1 MHLKVRFLLCVMDLL
16 CLCVQV
22 GPYGAREAG
31 TVHFKEVIGVW
42 HSGLKWLCLCVNLT
56 WQAGAMHFEV

>member
-1 MHLKVRFLLCVMDLL
+1 MLLV

-22 GPYGAREAG
+22 GPHEARDAE

-42 HSGLKWLCLCVNLT
+42 HWGLKLLCLCVNLT
-56 WQAGAMHFEV
+56 RDAESIHFEG